1 MFLYKSNKNN
11 EQEKI
16 VMEKLIVIEGK
27 NTYKYNDIE
36 SLVKNF
42 IHPNYY
48 EVTTEQR
55 EEELEKKAVAN
66 TTLDNIPIIKWK
78 DRNVIKDISNAMI
91 LYDEFTYI
99 LSMLQL
105 QKFYLLEA
113 KEANIFGK
121 YINQNDIKD
130 NYIIVNSFA
139 NQIMQKYLED
149 K

>member
-1 MFLYKSNKNN
+1 
-11 EQEKI
+11 
-16 VMEKLIVIEGK
+16 MEKLIVIEGK

>member
-1 MFLYKSNKNN
+1 
-11 EQEKI
+11 
-16 VMEKLIVIEGK
+16 MEKLIVIEGK

-66 TTLDNIPIIKWK
+66 TTPDNIPIIKWK
-78 DRNVIKDISNAMI
+78 DRNVIKDMSKVMI
-91 LYDEFTYI
+91 LYDEYTYI

-121 YINQNDIKD
+121 YIDKNAIKD
-130 NYIIVNSFA
+130 NYIIVNTFA
-139 NQIMQKYLED
+139 NEILKTYLED

>member
-1 MFLYKSNKNN
+1 
-11 EQEKI
+11 
-16 VMEKLIVIEGK
+16 MEKLIVIEGK

-66 TTLDNIPIIKWK
+66 TTPDNIPIIKWK
-78 DRNVIKDISNAMI
+78 DRNVIKDMSKVMI
-91 LYDEFTYI
+91 LYDEYTYI

-121 YINQNDIKD
+121 YIDKNAIKD
-130 NYIIVNSFA
+130 NYIIVNTFA
-139 NQIMQKYLED
+139 NEILKTYLKD
-149 K
+149 R

>member
-1 MFLYKSNKNN
+1 
-11 EQEKI
+11 
-16 VMEKLIVIEGK
+16 MEKLIVIEGK

-78 DRNVIKDISNAMI
+78 DRNVIKDMSKVMI
-91 LYDEFTYI
+91 LYDEYTYI

-121 YINQNDIKD
+121 YIDKNAIKD
-130 NYIIVNSFA
+130 NYIIVNTFA
-139 NQIMQKYLED
+139 NEILKTYLKD
-149 K
+149 R

>member
-1 MFLYKSNKNN
+1 
-11 EQEKI
+11 
-16 VMEKLIVIEGK
+16 MEKLIVIEGN

-78 DRNVIKDISNAMI
+78 DRNVIKDMSKVMI
-91 LYDEFTYI
+91 LYDEYTYI

-121 YINQNDIKD
+121 YIDKNAIKD
-130 NYIIVNSFA
+130 NYIIVNTFA
-139 NQIMQKYLED
+139 NEILKTYLKD
-149 K
+149 R

>member
-27 NTYKYNDIE
+27 NTYRYNDIE
-36 SLVKNF
+36 SLVKTF

-48 EVTTEQR
+48 EMTKEQR

-66 TTLDNIPIIKWK
+66 TILDNISIIKWK
-78 DRNVIKDISNAMI
+78 DRNVIKDMSNAMI
-91 LYDEFTYI
+91 LYDEYTYI

-121 YINQNDIKD
+121 YIDKNAIKD
-130 NYIIVNSFA
+130 NYIIVNTFA
-139 NQIMQKYLED
+139 NEILKTYLKD
-149 K
+149 R